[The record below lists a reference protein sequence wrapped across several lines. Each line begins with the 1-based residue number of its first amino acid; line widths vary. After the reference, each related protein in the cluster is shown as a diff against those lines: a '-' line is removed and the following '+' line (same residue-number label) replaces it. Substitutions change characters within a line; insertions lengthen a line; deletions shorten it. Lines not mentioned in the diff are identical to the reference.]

1 MQDTQALATEQEQL
15 AAQQLAEG
23 QAQAGA
29 EEQVSE
35 TELLRQSMARNYL
48 QHCVN
53 AAVAEQSPEAVLT
66 GIRNALSTLILTALN
81 VTPNNNAL
89 VLETM
94 ASTMGEVSVGEQVLP
109 ELLMEVWAVSQAR
122 QGRLNVMI
130 GKLRDRAELD
140 RNQFL
145 MNQMQQL
152 NALVA
157 DKADKAP
164 AAPQGPKRKPKAA
177 AAK

>member
-15 AAQQLAEG
+15 AAQQLAEE

-53 AAVAEQSPEAVLT
+53 AAVAEQGPEAVLT
-66 GIRNALSTLILTALN
+66 GIHNALSTLILTAFN
-81 VTPNNNAL
+81 VNPDNNAL

-94 ASTMGEVSVGEQVLP
+94 AATLGDVRVGEQPLP

-122 QGRLNVMI
+122 QGRLNVML

-140 RNQFL
+140 RNQFI

-152 NALVA
+152 AAMVA
-157 DKADKAP
+157 EKAP
-164 AAPQGPKRKPKAA
+164 AAPQGAKRKPKAGD
-177 AAK
+177 AK